1 MHLRHLL
8 LLSSLLK
15 QKRKSERE
23 IIIKF
28 HFFQPLLLGSWELSQ
43 LILTK
48 VPCGRGH
55 LLLQGIF
62 PAQESNPGLLHCRQI
77 LYRLSYEGRLFTD
90 NSLSNE
96 FQGSGNT
103 SLITVGKTDQVN
115 SVSKLYSLYLGRANS
130 RKTSRAL
137 HLGNTEQIMLLFA
150 FCFE

>member
-48 VPCGRGH
+48 V
-55 LLLQGIF
+55 LLQGIF